1 MAIPWTNNPTNNPKA
16 QITHMLTYTPNKG
29 KCTSIAII
37 AAVSIVMGIATYLTP
52 WFLDDLNYMWTCGD
66 GKTLITSF
74 DQIIPSQV
82 THYFT
87 VNGRF
92 CAHVLVQLF
101 NGILG
106 VGIFAIFNGIMYG
119 ALAVSLQVIAGV
131 KPFASVRATLTT
143 SLLSLLFFSARLIPS
158 HQIGY
163 IWAAVITLAFV
174 HVFFDKHYRN
184 PAIIALLGLGSI
196 IAGNFQEAYSIGI
209 AGALVIDWCV
219 NVKRYTAKQW
229 VMIIAY
235 GLGTLAICL
244 SPATRNRAETQE
256 IGTALNIFNFL
267 TLAPALYLLI
277 CVILWQRLKNKRPLK
292 EMYKNNAFWFN
303 ALLVFIIFNLAIGVG
318 SNRQLMGL
326 ELCCVVI
333 ALRILPKHRFSTIWL
348 AIMALWMLGEA
359 YLIGSSIKQ
368 GRQLAQNIESEYVA
382 TTDGRVYVDGLTAI
396 SPGFLTVAIDPFVD
410 PYRTEH
416 YAAQVNAREL
426 QCRHPGIPRA
436 IFTPTFLRGKDDV
449 ALSNQIIKVSDGI
462 YLLIRSK
469 KEPTSFVAQRALRFG
484 PFRFPYSSVE
494 VPFDKPE
501 FTSKY
506 WDAKI
511 FSDAD
516 MCNMTISSI
525 DIK

>member
-1 MAIPWTNNPTNNPKA
+1 MPT
-16 QITHMLTYTPNKG
+16 IISNK
-29 KCTSIAII
+29 TDRNISIAII
-37 AAVSIVMGIATYLTP
+37 SIVSLVMGIATYLTP
-52 WFLDDLNYMWTCGD
+52 WFLDDLNYMWSCGD

-74 DQIIPSQV
+74 DQVLQSQV

-119 ALAVSLQVIAGV
+119 ALAVSLRVIAGV
-131 KPFASVRATLTT
+131 KPFDSVRATLTT
-143 SLLSLLFFSARLIPS
+143 SLLTLLFFATRLIPS
-158 HQIGY
+158 CQIGY

-174 HVFFDKHYRN
+174 HIFFDKHYRN
-184 PAIIALLGLGSI
+184 PAIIVLLGLGSI
-196 IAGNFQEAYSIGI
+196 IAGNFQEAYSIGF
-209 AGALVIDWCV
+209 AGALIIDWCI
-219 NVKRYTAKQW
+219 NVKRYTVKQW

-256 IGTALNIFNFL
+256 IGMDLNLFNFL
-267 TLAPALYLLI
+267 TLAPALYMLI
-277 CVILWQRLKNKRPLK
+277 GVMLWQRFKNKRPIK
-292 EMYKNNAFWFN
+292 ELYKANAFWFN
-303 ALLVFIIFNLAIGVG
+303 ALLVFVLFNLAIGVG

-333 ALRILPKHRFSTIWL
+333 TLRILPKHTFSTLWL
-348 AIMALWMLGEA
+348 TIMAVWMLTEA
-359 YLIGSSIKQ
+359 YLIGSSINR
-368 GRQLAQNIESEYVA
+368 GRELAQNIESEYAA

-396 SPGFLTVAIDPFVD
+396 SPGFLSVATDPFVD

-416 YAAQVNAREL
+416 YAAEVNAREL
-426 QCRHPGIPRA
+426 QRRHPGHPRA

-449 ALSNQIIKVSDGI
+449 ALSNQVVKVSDGI

-469 KEPTSFVAQRALRFG
+469 KDPTSFVAQRALRFG
-484 PFRFPYSSVE
+484 PFHIPYSPVE

-516 MCNMTISSI
+516 MCNMTITSI
-525 DIK
+525 KIE